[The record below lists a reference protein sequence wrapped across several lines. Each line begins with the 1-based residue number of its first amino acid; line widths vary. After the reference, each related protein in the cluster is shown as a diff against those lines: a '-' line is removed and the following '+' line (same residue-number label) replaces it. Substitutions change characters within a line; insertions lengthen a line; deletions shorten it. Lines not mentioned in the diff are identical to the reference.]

1 MNKIILSLDTADANQ
16 ALEITKKIIDK
27 IFTVKLGLEFFNANG
42 KSGIR
47 KFNNMGVNNL
57 MLDLKL
63 KDIPQTVYGAIKAL
77 DDIKFGFLTIH
88 AQGGKAMIEKAK
100 EAASEIKSQPKI
112 LMVTILTS
120 LNDNDLKIMGNDN
133 GVMQQVEH
141 FAKIAKEM
149 GVGVVCSGHEAKT
162 VRKILGSNLQ
172 IFTPGVRMPN
182 DNSDDQQRVCTPLE
196 SIKNGSDKIIMGR
209 GLIKGNIEEN
219 LNQVSESTISCWT
232 LN

>member
-1 MNKIILSLDTADANQ
+1 MNKIILALDTTDIHQ
-16 ALEITKKIIDK
+16 ALETTKKIIDK

-42 KSGIR
+42 KSGIQ
-47 KFNNMGVNNL
+47 KFNNIGVNNL

-63 KDIPQTVYGAIKAL
+63 KDIPQTVYKAIKAL

-120 LNDNDLKIMGNDN
+120 LNDNDLKIMGNDSS
-133 GVMQQVEH
+133 VMQQVEH
-141 FAKIAKEM
+141 FAKMAKEM

-162 VRKILGSNLQ
+162 VRKILGFNLQ

-182 DNSDDQQRVCTPLE
+182 DNSEDQQRVCTPLE

-209 GLIKGNIEEN
+209 SLIKGNIEEN
-219 LNQVSESTISCWT
+219 LNQVEESIKT
-232 LN
+232 

>member
-1 MNKIILSLDTADANQ
+1 MNKIILALDTTDVHQ
-16 ALEITKKIIDK
+16 ALETTKKIIDK

-42 KSGIR
+42 KSGIQ
-47 KFNNMGVNNL
+47 KFNNIGVNNL

-63 KDIPQTVYGAIKAL
+63 KDIPQTVYRAIKAL

-120 LNDNDLKIMGNDN
+120 LNDNDLKIMGNDS

-149 GVGVVCSGHEAKT
+149 EVGVVCSGHEAKT

-209 GLIKGNIEEN
+209 SLIKGNIEEN
-219 LNQVSESTISCWT
+219 LNQVAESIKT
-232 LN
+232 

>member
-1 MNKIILSLDTADANQ
+1 MNKIILALDTTDAHR
-16 ALEITKKIIDK
+16 ALEITKKIKDK

-42 KSGIR
+42 KEGVK
-47 KFNNMGVNNL
+47 KFNDIGINNL

-63 KDIPQTVYGAIKAL
+63 NDIPQTVYKAIKAL

-88 AQGGKAMIEKAK
+88 AQGGIAMIEKAK
-100 EAASEIKSQPKI
+100 EAADKIKSQPKI

-120 LNDNDLKIMGNDN
+120 LDDNDLKNMGNN
-133 GVMQQVEH
+133 NSVTKQVEH

-149 GVGVVCSGHEAKT
+149 KVGIICSGHEAKV
-162 VRKILGSNLQ
+162 VRKIIGSDLQ

-182 DNSDDQQRVCTPLE
+182 DTSNDQQRVCTPME

-209 GLIKGNIEEN
+209 SLISGNIEEN
-219 LNQVSESTISCWT
+219 LNQVAASIKI
-232 LN
+232 

>member
-1 MNKIILSLDTADANQ
+1 MNKIILALDTTDLHQ
-16 ALEITKKIIDK
+16 ALETTKKIIDK

-42 KSGIR
+42 KSGIQ
-47 KFNNMGVNNL
+47 KFNNIGVNNL

-63 KDIPQTVYGAIKAL
+63 KDIPQTVYKAIKAL

-120 LNDNDLKIMGNDN
+120 LNDNDLKIMGNDS

-141 FAKIAKEM
+141 FAKMAKEM

-162 VRKILGSNLQ
+162 VRKILGSSLQ

-209 GLIKGNIEEN
+209 SLIKGNIEEN
-219 LNQVSESTISCWT
+219 LNQVAESIKT
-232 LN
+232 

>member
-1 MNKIILSLDTADANQ
+1 MNKIILALDTTDVHQ
-16 ALEITKKIIDK
+16 ALETTKKIIDK

-42 KSGIR
+42 KSGIQ
-47 KFNNMGVNNL
+47 KFNNIGINNL

-63 KDIPQTVYGAIKAL
+63 KDIPQTVYKAIKAL

-120 LNDNDLKIMGNDN
+120 LNDNDLKIMGNDS

-172 IFTPGVRMPN
+172 IFTPGIRMPN

-209 GLIKGNIEEN
+209 SLIKGNIEEN
-219 LNQVSESTISCWT
+219 LNQVAESIKT
-232 LN
+232 

>member
-1 MNKIILSLDTADANQ
+1 MNKIILALDTTDVHQ
-16 ALEITKKIIDK
+16 ALETTKKIIDK

-42 KSGIR
+42 KSGIQ
-47 KFNNMGVNNL
+47 KFNNIGVNNL

-63 KDIPQTVYGAIKAL
+63 KDIPQTVYKAIKAL

-120 LNDNDLKIMGNDN
+120 LNDNDLKIMGNDS

-141 FAKIAKEM
+141 FAKMAKEM

-209 GLIKGNIEEN
+209 GLIKGSIEEN
-219 LNQVSESTISCWT
+219 LNQVAKSIKT
-232 LN
+232 

>member
-1 MNKIILSLDTADANQ
+1 MNKIILALDTTDLHQ
-16 ALEITKKIIDK
+16 ALETTKKIIDK

-42 KSGIR
+42 KSGIQ
-47 KFNNMGVNNL
+47 KFNNIGVNNL

-63 KDIPQTVYGAIKAL
+63 KDIPQTVYKAIKAL

-120 LNDNDLKIMGNDN
+120 LNDNDLKIMGNN
-133 GVMQQVEH
+133 SGVMQQVER

-182 DNSDDQQRVCTPLE
+182 DNSEDQQRVCTPLE

-209 GLIKGNIEEN
+209 SLIKGNIEEN
-219 LNQVSESTISCWT
+219 LNQVTESIKT
-232 LN
+232 

>member
-1 MNKIILSLDTADANQ
+1 MNKIILALDTTDARQ
-16 ALEITKKIIDK
+16 ALEVTKKIIDK

-42 KSGIR
+42 KSGIQ
-47 KFNNMGVNNL
+47 KFNNIGVNNL

-63 KDIPQTVYGAIKAL
+63 KDIPQTVYKAIKAL

-120 LNDNDLKIMGNDN
+120 LNDNDLKIMGNDS

-209 GLIKGNIEEN
+209 SLIKGNIEEN
-219 LNQVSESTISCWT
+219 LNQVAESIKI
-232 LN
+232 

>member
-1 MNKIILSLDTADANQ
+1 MNKIILALDTTDVHQ
-16 ALEITKKIIDK
+16 ALETTKKIIDK

-42 KSGIR
+42 KSGIQ
-47 KFNNMGVNNL
+47 KFNNIGVNNL

-63 KDIPQTVYGAIKAL
+63 KDIPQTVYKAIKAL

-120 LNDNDLKIMGNDN
+120 LNDNDLKIMGNDSS
-133 GVMQQVEH
+133 VMQQVEH
-141 FAKIAKEM
+141 FAKMAKEM

-172 IFTPGVRMPN
+172 IFTPGIRMPN
-182 DNSDDQQRVCTPLE
+182 DNSDDQKRVCTPLE

-209 GLIKGNIEEN
+209 SLIKGNIEEN
-219 LNQVSESTISCWT
+219 LNQVAESIKT
-232 LN
+232 

>member
-1 MNKIILSLDTADANQ
+1 MNKIILALDTTDAHQ
-16 ALEITKKIIDK
+16 ALETTKKIINK

-42 KSGIR
+42 KSGIQ
-47 KFNNMGVNNL
+47 KFNDIGVNNL

-63 KDIPQTVYGAIKAL
+63 KDIPQTVYKAIKAL

-120 LNDNDLKIMGNDN
+120 LNDNDLKIMGNDS

-162 VRKILGSNLQ
+162 VRKILGSSLQ
-172 IFTPGVRMPN
+172 IFTPGVRMSN
-182 DNSDDQQRVCTPLE
+182 DNSDDQQRVCTPFGKYKKW
-196 SIKNGSDKIIMGR
+196 I
-209 GLIKGNIEEN
+209 
-219 LNQVSESTISCWT
+219 
-232 LN
+232 